1 MKYFEGSLGTI
12 SYNDFL
18 QDRPIEELERLKSK
32 ERLLYDYHEALKKV
46 ESA

>member
-1 MKYFEGSLGTI
+1 MKYFECSLGTI

-18 QDRPIEELERLKSK
+18 EDRPVEELERLKSID
-32 ERLLYDYHEALKKV
+32 RLLFDYHEALKKV